1 MKDILVFTFSSI
13 FLVISLFHFYWG
25 FGGRF
30 GSGAVIPTKNDTD
43 MTFKPGKIATILVA
57 FVFLAVALFPLIES
71 KWINI
76 QLPEILINYGYWFLG
91 AVLILRSIGE
101 FKYVGLF
108 KKVKHTAFAK
118 NDTKYYTPLCISLV
132 IIITLILIKQ

>member
-1 MKDILVFTFSSI
+1 MKEILIIVFSGI
-13 FLVISLFHFYWG
+13 FTIISFFHFYWG
-25 FGGRF
+25 FGGKF
-30 GSGAVIPTKNDTD
+30 GSSSVIPTKNDSD
-43 MTFKPGKIATILVA
+43 LTFKPGKIATILVA

-101 FKYVGLF
+101 FKYVRLF
-108 KKVKHTAFAK
+108 KKVKNTAFAK
-118 NDTKYYTPLCISLV
+118 NDTKYYTPLCLSLV
-132 IIITLILIKQ
+132 IIITLILFKQ

>member
-1 MKDILVFTFSSI
+1 MKDILVFIFSSI

-25 FGGRF
+25 FGGKF
-30 GSGAVIPTKNDTD
+30 GSGAVIPTKTDAD

-91 AVLILRSIGE
+91 AVLIIRSIGE

-108 KKVKHTAFAK
+108 KKVKNTSFAK

-132 IIITLILIKQ
+132 IIITLILFKQ